1 MKVLDY
7 SIFRFELYYTQMT
20 ARIQD
25 FLNACEIGD
34 ANAIAMLIETGV
46 DIHAQNDGGR
56 NGFHFACKKGHAN
69 VIAMTFA
76 LP

>member
-1 MKVLDY
+1 MKVVDY

-34 ANAIAMLIETGV
+34 ANAIAMLIEAGV
-46 DIHAQNDGGR
+46 DIHAQADYGS
-56 NGFHFACKKGHAN
+56 NGFHFACAYGKAN
-69 VIAMTFA
+69 VIAMTLA
-76 LP
+76 